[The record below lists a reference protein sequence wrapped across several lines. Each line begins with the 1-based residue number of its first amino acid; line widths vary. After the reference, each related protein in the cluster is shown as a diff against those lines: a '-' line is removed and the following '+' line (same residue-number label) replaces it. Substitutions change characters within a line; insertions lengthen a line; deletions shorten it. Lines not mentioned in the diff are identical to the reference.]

1 MPACAF
7 VMGLPIQ
14 LMENTSKFSSE
25 SAAPRQAQTRW
36 RIGKNGPQRK
46 KVATLPKPPFFRC

>member
-1 MPACAF
+1 
-7 VMGLPIQ
+7 MGLPIQ

-25 SAAPRQAQTRW
+25 SAAPRQALSRLPDL
-36 RIGKNGPQRK
+36 KKFSLKRK